1 MSNVHNID
9 YCKSKENLKR
19 TLIHYM
25 VVCAN
30 KMGYPGFEEEQK
42 NKKEE
47 ERDRDTLRL
56 DRSVFS
62 LR

>member
-25 VVCAN
+25 VVCAH

-47 ERDRDTLRL
+47 ERDTDRL

>member
-1 MSNVHNID
+1 MSNVHKID

-25 VVCAN
+25 VVCAH